1 MEAKMTFLVL
11 QYLKLENLLAEA
23 KGTEG
28 VRVYVLERNKT
39 TSSNMLS
46 WREITI
52 GLCVRAI
59 TLDNRILSW
68 YGEITKL
75 GFYAHRQPG
84 NGDSSSEQEQYQAG
98 WQYARELQTELA
110 ARLAHQGY
118 TVYIDGLIELD
129 MPHFLHGETD
139 LIALPKSPA
148 TAPEAT

>member
-1 MEAKMTFLVL
+1 MTFLVL

-23 KGTEG
+23 KGMEG

-52 GLCVRAI
+52 GLCVRTI

-75 GFYAHRQPG
+75 GFYAHTQAT
-84 NGDSSSEQEQYQAG
+84 NGEPSPEREQYQAA
-98 WQYARELQTELA
+98 WQRARELQTDLA
-110 ARLAHQGY
+110 ARLAHQGH

-129 MPHFLHGETD
+129 MPHFLHGATD

-148 TAPEAT
+148 TAPEVT

>member
-1 MEAKMTFLVL
+1 MTFLVL

-39 TSSNMLS
+39 TSSNMLN

-59 TLDNRILSW
+59 TQDNRILSW

-75 GFYAHRQPG
+75 GFYAHLQG
-84 NGDSSSEQEQYQAG
+84 NGDSSSEQEQYEAA
-98 WQYARELQTELA
+98 WQRARELQTELA
-110 ARLAHQGY
+110 AWLAHQGY

-129 MPHFLHGETD
+129 MPHFLHGVTD

-148 TAPEAT
+148 MTPEAT